1 MAVSGHWSSTV
12 PPDLRELCET
22 ACKHAPRQLDA
33 LKLKSHGYGA
43 ERIGQVL
50 GITEKAAR
58 GLLARAALNIQQ
70 EQAAR
75 QGHGNR
81 GVI

>member
-1 MAVSGHWSSTV
+1 MTSAHWHSAVPHE
-12 PPDLRELCET
+12 LRELCEA
-22 ACKHAPRQLDA
+22 ACVHAPRQLDA

-43 ERIGQVL
+43 VMIGRVL

-58 GLLARAALNIQQ
+58 GLLERAELNVRQ

-75 QGHGNR
+75 QGYQK
-81 GVI
+81 